1 MELQGVS
8 PQTRPPAAATLF
20 PPRLPDIVALQ
31 DAGTDISLPGYA
43 LVPSDITPNP
53 RVTTYVQNSV
63 PYTCDLLNSQVAH
76 TFIELI
82 PSTHRSRPLFILN
95 CYLLPKQPVSELIA
109 LIKAASTAAKK
120 DPLIILGDFN
130 CTHVDWGYIRTKKR
144 GGIIQHPS
152 DAGPIHIQ

>member
-1 MELQGVS
+1 M
-8 PQTRPPAAATLF
+8 
-20 PPRLPDIVALQ
+20 
-31 DAGTDISLPGYA
+31 
-43 LVPSDITPNP
+43 PSDITPNP

-76 TFIELI
+76 TFLELI

-130 CTHVDWGYIRTKKR
+130 CAHVDWGYIRTNKR
-144 GGIIQHPS
+144 GAALYNTLQMQGLSIYNDFSAPTRIGNSVSANTSP
-152 DAGPIHIQ
+152 DLTFGRNFPTLV